1 MRVIVYGTLRK
12 DGVAFNQLKSINAE
26 YLGSFQSPPE
36 YTLYDNRGS
45 FPCLVKGGNTSITM
59 EVYNTTY
66 SNIQDKLDSYEGVE
80 SGLYKREI
88 MDSPF
93 GKSFV
98 YIFNRSVKNMNI
110 ISNGDWIEY
119 KKNNIIK
126 NLCQL

>member
-1 MRVIVYGTLRK
+1 MADSSQRPEKILQKVSWGHCRVDQIVNLIKQNLDPG
-12 DGVAFNQLKSINAE
+12 
-26 YLGSFQSPPE
+26 
-36 YTLYDNRGS
+36 YTEDFFRWKHL
-45 FPCLVKGGNTSITM
+45 
-59 EVYNTTY
+59 
-66 SNIQDKLDSYEGVE
+66 
-80 SGLYKREI
+80 
-88 MDSPF
+88 DSPF